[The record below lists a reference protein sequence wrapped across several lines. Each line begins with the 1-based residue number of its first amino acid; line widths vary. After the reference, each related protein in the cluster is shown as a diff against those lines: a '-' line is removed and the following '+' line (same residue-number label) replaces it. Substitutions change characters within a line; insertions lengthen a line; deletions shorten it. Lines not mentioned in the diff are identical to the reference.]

1 MHSGSGT
8 PNAEKKDGS
17 TRIEVDGSTEADE
30 WYAIWLDQ
38 FEEDLERDFLN
49 EVGGMMDE
57 VQLDENGECEHGGDG
72 VTCPPCVNRRR
83 GTVIPEPVKVSYLF
97 VAKFDST
104 CSECNL
110 PLSRGSWSKMLTD
123 GRAIH
128 YECES
133 S

>member
-1 MHSGSGT
+1 MHSESGT

-17 TRIEVDGSTEADE
+17 TRIEVDGSIGVE
-30 WYAIWLDQ
+30 
-38 FEEDLERDFLN
+38 
-49 EVGGMMDE
+49 
-57 VQLDENGECEHGGDG
+57 LDENGECEHGGDG